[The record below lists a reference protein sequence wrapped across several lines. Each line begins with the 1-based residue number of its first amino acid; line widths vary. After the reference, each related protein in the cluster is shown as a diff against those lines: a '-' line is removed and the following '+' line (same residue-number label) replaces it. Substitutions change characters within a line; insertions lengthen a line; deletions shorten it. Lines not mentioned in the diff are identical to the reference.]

1 MYLRNTDSL
10 FRNDCYG
17 DRLVSVLVT
26 CPPITSGCSVI
37 QHHCRRARHCG
48 SLADVTPL
56 FRGKIV
62 LETVFMLPLVLPP
75 TVVGFL
81 LLVLLGRK
89 SLLGQWIEAIF
100 SAPVI
105 FSWWAAVIAAVVV
118 AFPLIYQTM
127 KSGFSGIDKDLED
140 AGRSIGA
147 NEWQVF
153 RYISLPLAGR
163 INDCFY
169 IGIRSCT
176 GEFGATLMIA
186 GNIPGKTQTVPTA
199 IYVAVDSG
207 NQTMAWAWTV
217 SIMIISSVMLLL
229 TRQPNQEK
237 LERRKADTEGIT

>member
-1 MYLRNTDSL
+1 MIVTEIDWSAFWSPVRLSL
-10 FRNDCYG
+10 QVALLSSIIAG
-17 DRLVSVLVT
+17 VLGIAVAWQM
-26 CPPITSGCSVI
+26 S
-37 QHHCRRARHCG
+37 RR
-48 SLADVTPL
+48 S

-163 INDCFY
+163 ALMTAFILGFA
-169 IGIRSCT
+169 RAL

-217 SIMIISSVMLLL
+217 SIMIISFVMLLL

-237 LERRKADTEGIT
+237 A